1 MSRALPLR
9 WWRGC
14 IVGEPASKANSRRL
28 VRRGKLT
35 VSIKS
40 QKALDYAEAARLQVP
55 ALGPDRILRGRL
67 SLTAHVWYATQR
79 PDLDVSL
86 ILDVLQGRI
95 YHNDRQ
101 IREMHLFHH
110 IDRAHP
116 RTEINCQEILDD
128 DDEY

>member
-1 MSRALPLR
+1 MSRTLPLR
-9 WWRGC
+9 FWRGV

-55 ALGPDRILRGRL
+55 ALGPDRILRGRV
-67 SLTAHVWYATQR
+67 SMTARVWYATQR

-86 ILDVLQGRI
+86 ILDVLQGRV

-101 IREMHLFHH
+101 VREMHLFHS

-116 RTEINCQEILDD
+116 RTEIHCQEILDD